1 MISMKKPDTFG
12 DNHTCLWHHIKL
24 NKLWRSM
31 FITKKKDFILFLI
44 VQSARQQIQL
54 MLSSVIEIHLSRSS
68 ELINVFLDDFG
79 VYLTYLRIFVYLLKV
94 IRYLSIVQAR
104 VETVRFS
111 LRTVETVLLSKLTPI
126 DSTYFI

>member
-68 ELINVFLDDFG
+68 EEKKM
-79 VYLTYLRIFVYLLKV
+79 R
-94 IRYLSIVQAR
+94 
-104 VETVRFS
+104 
-111 LRTVETVLLSKLTPI
+111 P
-126 DSTYFI
+126 